1 MAAPLTGVVPVVPTI
16 FRDDET
22 VDLDGTARVVDYLI
36 DAGVDGLCLLA
47 NYSEQFSLTD
57 AERDAIARTLLER
70 VAGRLPV
77 IVTTSH
83 YSAQVTAARS
93 RAAQDMG
100 AAMVMIMP
108 PFFGA
113 TLTVP
118 GPAVIDYFKQVADA
132 IHIPVMVQDAPLSS
146 TPLPVSLLIDLVKQV
161 PRVQY
166 AKIEVPQ
173 AADKLHSLVSAL
185 SDSLPGPFDGE
196 ESVTLIPDLDAGARG
211 TMPSSMVPAE
221 LGQVVRRYLSG
232 DRPGAVSA
240 WEDLLPLIHFENRQ
254 CGLRAQKIL
263 LAEGGI
269 IASDR
274 TRAPFGP
281 VSPRTRRGLI
291 ELATRLNPL
300 IMRWA
305 RYPRPISGCGRPDQA
320 QVIRR
325 TVAPARMAWGISA
338 TWSTTWSR

>member
-1 MAAPLTGVVPVVPTI
+1 MAVPLTGVVPVVPTI
-16 FRDDET
+16 FHDDET
-22 VDLDGTARVVDYLI
+22 VDLAGTARVVDYLM

-57 AERDAIARTLLER
+57 AERDAVARTLLEH

-83 YSAQVTAARS
+83 YSARVTAMRS
-93 RAAQDMG
+93 RAAQDLG

-118 GPAVIDYFKQVADA
+118 GPGVIEYFRKVADA
-132 IHIPVMVQDAPLSS
+132 IDIPIMVQDAPLSS
-146 TPLPVSLLIDLVKQV
+146 TPLPASLLIDLVKQV
-161 PRVQY
+161 PQVQY

-173 AADKLHSLVSAL
+173 AADKLHALVTAL
-185 SDSLPGPFDGE
+185 GDGLPGPFDGE
-196 ESVTLIPDLDAGARG
+196 ESVTLIPDLDAGATG
-211 TMPSSMVPAE
+211 TMPSSMVPGE
-221 LGQVVRRYLSG
+221 LGRIVRRHLSG
-232 DRPGAVSA
+232 DRAGAVTA
-240 WEDLLPLIHFENRQ
+240 WEHLLPLIHFENRQ

-274 TRAPFGP
+274 TRAPLGP
-281 VSPRTRRGLI
+281 VTPRTRRALI
-291 ELATRLNPL
+291 ELARTRDPL
-300 IMRWA
+300 ILRWA
-305 RYPRPISGCGRPDQA
+305 R
-320 QVIRR
+320 
-325 TVAPARMAWGISA
+325 
-338 TWSTTWSR
+338 

>member
-1 MAAPLTGVVPVVPTI
+1 MAAALAGVVPVVPTI
-16 FRDDET
+16 FHDDET
-22 VDLDGTARVVDYLI
+22 IDLHATARVVDYLM
-36 DAGVDGLCLLA
+36 DAGVNGLCLLA

-57 AERDAIARTLLER
+57 AERDAIARTLLEH

-83 YSAQVTAARS
+83 YSARVTAARS
-93 RAAQDMG
+93 RAAQGMG

-118 GPAVIDYFKQVADA
+118 GPGVIAYFKQVADA
-132 IHIPVMVQDAPLSS
+132 IDIPVMVQDAPLSA
-146 TPLPVSLLIDLVKQV
+146 TALPAGLLIDLVRQV
-161 PRVQY
+161 PQVQY

-173 AADKLHSLVSAL
+173 AADKLHTLVSVL
-185 SDSLPGPFDGE
+185 GDSLPGPFDGE
-196 ESVTLIPDLDAGARG
+196 ESITLIPDLDAGATG
-211 TMPSSMVPAE
+211 TMPSSTVPAE
-221 LGQVVRRYLSG
+221 LGQVVRRYRSG
-232 DRPGAVSA
+232 DRAGAVSA
-240 WEDLLPLIHFENRQ
+240 WEALLPLIHFENRQ

-269 IASDR
+269 IACDR

-291 ELATRLNPL
+291 ELAARRDLL

-305 RYPRPISGCGRPDQA
+305 R
-320 QVIRR
+320 
-325 TVAPARMAWGISA
+325 
-338 TWSTTWSR
+338 

>member
-1 MAAPLTGVVPVVPTI
+1 MDTPLTGVVPVVPTI
-16 FRDDET
+16 FRDDDA

-57 AERDAIARTLLER
+57 AERDAIARRLLER

-83 YSAQVTAARS
+83 FSARVAAARS
-93 RAAQDMG
+93 RAAQDLG

-118 GPAVIDYFKQVADA
+118 GPAVIEYFKQVADV
-132 IHIPVMVQDAPLSS
+132 IDIPVMVQDAPMSS

-166 AKIEVPQ
+166 VKIEVPQ

-185 SDSLPGPFDGE
+185 GSSLPGPFDGE
-196 ESVTLIPDLDAGARG
+196 ESVTLIPDLDAGATG
-211 TMPSSMVPAE
+211 TMPSAMVPGE
-221 LGQVVRRYLSG
+221 LGQIVRRYAAG
-232 DRPGAVSA
+232 DRAGAVSA

-254 CGLRAQKIL
+254 CGLRGQKIL

-274 TRAPFGP
+274 TRAPFAP

-291 ELATRLNPL
+291 ELAAARDLL
-300 IMRWA
+300 VMRWA
-305 RYPRPISGCGRPDQA
+305 R
-320 QVIRR
+320 
-325 TVAPARMAWGISA
+325 
-338 TWSTTWSR
+338 

>member
-1 MAAPLTGVVPVVPTI
+1 MDTPLAGVVPVVPTI
-16 FRDDET
+16 FHDDES

-57 AERDAIARTLLER
+57 AERDAIARALLER

-83 YSAQVTAARS
+83 FSARVVAARS

-118 GPAVIDYFKQVADA
+118 GSAVIEYFKQVADA

-146 TPLPVSLLIDLVKQV
+146 TPLPVSLLIDLVGQV
-161 PRVQY
+161 PQVQY

-185 SDSLPGPFDGE
+185 GSSLPGPFDGE
-196 ESVTLIPDLDAGARG
+196 ESVTLIPDLDAGATG

-221 LGQVVRRYLSG
+221 LGQIVRRYAAG
-232 DRPGAVSA
+232 DRASAVSA
-240 WEDLLPLIHFENRQ
+240 WENLLPLIHFENRQ
-254 CGLRAQKIL
+254 CGLRGQKIL

-274 TRAPFGP
+274 TRAPFAP
-281 VSPRTRRGLI
+281 VSPRTRRDLI
-291 ELATRLNPL
+291 ELAAARDLL
-300 IMRWA
+300 VMRWA
-305 RYPRPISGCGRPDQA
+305 R
-320 QVIRR
+320 
-325 TVAPARMAWGISA
+325 
-338 TWSTTWSR
+338 

>member
-1 MAAPLTGVVPVVPTI
+1 MAAALAGVVPVVPTI

-22 VDLDGTARVVDYLI
+22 VDLDATVRVVDYLI

-57 AERDAIARTLLER
+57 AERDAIARALLEH

-83 YSAQVTAARS
+83 YSARIVAARC

-113 TLTVP
+113 TLTVAGP
-118 GPAVIDYFKQVADA
+118 GVIGYFRQVADA
-132 IHIPVMVQDAPLSS
+132 IDIPVMVQDAPLSA
-146 TPLPVSLLIDLVKQV
+146 TPLPAGLLIDLVRQV
-161 PRVQY
+161 PQVQY

-173 AADKLHSLVSAL
+173 AADKLHALVSAL
-185 SDSLPGPFDGE
+185 GDSLPGPFDGE
-196 ESVTLIPDLDAGARG
+196 ETVTLIPALDAGATG
-211 TMPSSMVPAE
+211 TMPSSTVPAE
-221 LGQVVRRYLSG
+221 LGQIVRRYRAG
-232 DRPGAVSA
+232 DRAGAVSA
-240 WEDLLPLIHFENRQ
+240 WEALLPLIHFENRQ

-263 LAEGGI
+263 LAKGGI
-269 IASDR
+269 IACDR

-291 ELATRLNPL
+291 ELAARHDLL
-300 IMRWA
+300 ILRWA
-305 RYPRPISGCGRPDQA
+305 R
-320 QVIRR
+320 
-325 TVAPARMAWGISA
+325 
-338 TWSTTWSR
+338 

>member
-1 MAAPLTGVVPVVPTI
+1 MAAALAGVVPVVPTI
-16 FRDDET
+16 FHDDET
-22 VDLDGTARVVDYLI
+22 VDLEATARVVDYLM

-57 AERDAIARTLLER
+57 AERDAIARMLLEH

-83 YSAQVTAARS
+83 YSARVTAARS

-108 PFFGA
+108 PSFGA
-113 TLTVP
+113 TLTVQGP
-118 GPAVIDYFKQVADA
+118 GVIAYFKQVADA
-132 IHIPVMVQDAPLSS
+132 IDIPVMVQDAPLSA
-146 TPLPVSLLIDLVKQV
+146 TALPAGLLIDLVRQV
-161 PRVQY
+161 PQVQY

-173 AADKLHSLVSAL
+173 AADKLHALVSAL
-185 SDSLPGPFDGE
+185 GDSLPGPFDGE
-196 ESVTLIPDLDAGARG
+196 ESITLIPDLDAGATG
-211 TMPSSMVPAE
+211 TMPSSTVPAE
-221 LGQVVRRYLSG
+221 LGQVVRRYRAG
-232 DRPGAVSA
+232 DRAGAVSD
-240 WEDLLPLIHFENRQ
+240 WEALLPLIHFENRQ

-269 IASDR
+269 IACDR

-291 ELATRLNPL
+291 ELATRRDLL

-305 RYPRPISGCGRPDQA
+305 R
-320 QVIRR
+320 
-325 TVAPARMAWGISA
+325 
-338 TWSTTWSR
+338 

>member
-1 MAAPLTGVVPVVPTI
+1 
-16 FRDDET
+16 
-22 VDLDGTARVVDYLI
+22 
-36 DAGVDGLCLLA
+36 
-47 NYSEQFSLTD
+47 
-57 AERDAIARTLLER
+57 
-70 VAGRLPV
+70 V

-83 YSAQVTAARS
+83 YSARVTAARS

-118 GPAVIDYFKQVADA
+118 GPAAIEYFKQVTDA
-132 IHIPVMVQDAPLSS
+132 ISIPVMVQDAPLSP
-146 TPLPVSLLIDLVKQV
+146 TPLPASLLIDLVRQV
-161 PRVQY
+161 PAVQY

-173 AADKLHSLVSAL
+173 AADKLHALVSAL
-185 SDSLPGPFDGE
+185 GPSLPGPFDGE
-196 ESVTLIPDLDAGARG
+196 ESVTLIPDLDAGATG

-221 LGQVVRRYLSG
+221 LGRIVRRYLSG
-232 DRPGAVSA
+232 DRPGAVSG

-263 LAEGGI
+263 LAHGGI

-291 ELATRLNPL
+291 ELAVARDLL
-300 IMRWA
+300 ILRWA
-305 RYPRPISGCGRPDQA
+305 R
-320 QVIRR
+320 
-325 TVAPARMAWGISA
+325 
-338 TWSTTWSR
+338 